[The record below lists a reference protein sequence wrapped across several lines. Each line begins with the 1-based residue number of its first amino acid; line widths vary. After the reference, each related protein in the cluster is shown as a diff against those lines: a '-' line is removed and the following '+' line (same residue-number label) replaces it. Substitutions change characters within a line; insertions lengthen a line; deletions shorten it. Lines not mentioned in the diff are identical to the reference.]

1 MRIQIFA
8 YSVLAMIFGLSLKSF
23 AQDNNAKILLNNP
36 SFEDKPRHS
45 KVPIGWTD
53 CGFPGE
59 SEPDIQPSGF
69 FSVNKPAQDGNTYM
83 GMVVRDND
91 TWESV
96 GQKLSRKL
104 EKGKCYEFSIFLC
117 RSELYVSQSRL
128 SEAQS
133 NYTTPA
139 KLRIF
144 GGFNYCDKQ
153 FLLAE
158 SALVVSTRWIEYK
171 FRFEPIDNYTH
182 LVFEAFYKTP
192 TLFPYNGNILLD
204 NASAIEPVPC
214 KEPTP
219 TAQVVPKEVPPT
231 KETTTN
237 TSKNPAPG
245 ANNAKNN
252 ANPNTAIAIKNTPTP
267 QETIK
272 TNTTKELI
280 KAPVNV
286 DFSTVKRA
294 DLSKGQTLQ
303 VPNLMFPVNDTLLT
317 SSSYPILDK
326 VYTFLSKNQDLVVEI
341 GGHTNGVCQDDYC
354 NHLSEKRAK
363 AVADYLTKKGIAAN
377 RLKIKGYGKTMPI
390 SSVASDPRNQRV
402 EIKILTING

>member
-23 AQDNNAKILLNNP
+23 AQDNTKILLNNP

-139 KLRIF
+139 KLRIY

-204 NASAIEPVPC
+204 NASAIEPIPC
-214 KEPTP
+214 KEPTL
-219 TAQVVPKEVPPT
+219 AVVVPPKEVPQPPKPQVT
-231 KETTTN
+231 IVTPKPD
-237 TSKNPAPG
+237 SKNS
-245 ANNAKNN
+245 
-252 ANPNTAIAIKNTPTP
+252 TAIKSTPTP
-267 QETIK
+267 QETTKTDTNKEFPKPSIK
-272 TNTTKELI
+272 
-280 KAPVNV
+280 V

-326 VYTFLSKNQDLVVEI
+326 VYTFLTKNQDLVVEI

-363 AVADYLTKKGIAAN
+363 AVAEYLTKKGIAAS

-390 SSVASDPRNQRV
+390 SAVASDPRNQRV

>member
-23 AQDNNAKILLNNP
+23 AQDNTKILLNNP

-139 KLRIF
+139 KLRIY

-204 NASAIEPVPC
+204 NASAIEPIPC
-214 KEPTP
+214 KETTP
-219 TAQVVPKEVPPT
+219 TVATTPPAKESSGKDLAANTQKPQVTPIPKPVPINPGSNKS
-231 KETTTN
+231 
-237 TSKNPAPG
+237 TS
-245 ANNAKNN
+245 
-252 ANPNTAIAIKNTPTP
+252 TS
-267 QETIK
+267 QETIN
-272 TNTTKELI
+272 TNSNKELPKPSI
-280 KAPVNV
+280 
-286 DFSTVKRA
+286 DFSTLKSA

-326 VYTFLSKNQDLVVEI
+326 VYTFLTKNQDLVVEI

-363 AVADYLTKKGIAAN
+363 AVAEYLTKKGIAAK

-390 SSVASDPRNQRV
+390 SSVPSDPRNQRV

>member
-23 AQDNNAKILLNNP
+23 AQDNTKILLNNP

-139 KLRIF
+139 KLRIY

-158 SALVVSTRWIEYK
+158 SPLVVTTRWIEYK
-171 FRFEPIDNYTH
+171 FRFEPIDNYTY

-204 NASAIEPVPC
+204 NASAIEPIPC

-219 TAQVVPKEVPPT
+219 QVAITPPVKEPSGKEVAANTPKPQPKPIPINPEPNKNPPT
-231 KETTTN
+231 SQETTN
-237 TSKNPAPG
+237 TKSN
-245 ANNAKNN
+245 
-252 ANPNTAIAIKNTPTP
+252 
-267 QETIK
+267 
-272 TNTTKELI
+272 KELP
-280 KAPVNV
+280 KPTF
-286 DFSTVKRA
+286 DFSTLKSA

-326 VYTFLSKNQDLVVEI
+326 VYTFLTKNQDLVVEI

-363 AVADYLTKKGIAAN
+363 AVAEYLTKKGIAAK

-390 SSVASDPRNQRV
+390 SSVPSDPRNQRV

>member
-1 MRIQIFA
+1 MRIQIFV
-8 YSVLAMIFGLSLKSF
+8 YSVLAMFFCLTSKSF
-23 AQDNNAKILLNNP
+23 AQDNTKILLNNP

-96 GQKLSRKL
+96 SQKLSRKL

-139 KLRIF
+139 KLRIY

-158 SALVVSTRWIEYK
+158 SSLVVNTRWVEYH

-214 KEPTP
+214 KEPTS
-219 TAQVVPKEVPPT
+219 QVAVTPPPKEPSPKEVVA
-231 KETTTN
+231 N
-237 TSKNPAPG
+237 NQKNPVTPTP
-245 ANNAKNN
+245 NPRP
-252 ANPNTAIAIKNTPTP
+252 NPNNTTAIKNPSTS
-267 QETIK
+267 QETTK
-272 TNTTKELI
+272 TNTNTELG
-280 KAPVNV
+280 KPSVNL
-286 DFSTVKRA
+286 DITTVKRA

-303 VPNLMFPVNDTLLT
+303 VPNLMFPVNDTVLT

-326 VYTFLSKNQDLVVEI
+326 VYTFLTKNQDLVVEI
-341 GGHTNGVCQDDYC
+341 GGHTNGICQDDYC

-363 AVADYLTKKGIAAN
+363 AVADYLTKKGISAN

>member
-1 MRIQIFA
+1 MRIQVFVC
-8 YSVLAMIFGLSLKSF
+8 SVLVLVLGLTQIAM
-23 AQDNNAKILLNNP
+23 AQDNSKILLNNP

-45 KVPIGWTD
+45 KVPVGWTD

-69 FSVNKPAQDGNTYM
+69 FSVNKPAQEGNTYM

-96 GQKLSRKL
+96 GQKLSHKM

-139 KLRIF
+139 KLRIY

-158 SALVVSTRWIEYK
+158 SSLVVSTRWLEYK
-171 FRFEPIDNYTH
+171 FRFEPIDNYSH

-204 NASAIEPVPC
+204 NASAIEPIPC
-214 KEPTP
+214 KEPVVQTP
-219 TAQVVPKEVPPT
+219 PKVDPVVVQPKPTPPNPPT
-231 KETTTN
+231 NTVKTPIATNTPPIKPPQTSQETTKTK
-237 TSKNPAPG
+237 SNPEPTKA
-245 ANNAKNN
+245 AE
-252 ANPNTAIAIKNTPTP
+252 NP
-267 QETIK
+267 
-272 TNTTKELI
+272 
-280 KAPVNV
+280 V
-286 DFSTVKRA
+286 DFTSIKRA
-294 DLSKGQTLQ
+294 DFSKGQTLQ
-303 VPNLMFPVNDTLLT
+303 VPNLMFPVNDTLLN

-326 VYTFLSKNQDLVVEI
+326 LYNFLNKNPDLVIEV

-354 NHLSEKRAK
+354 NRLSEKRAR
-363 AVADYLTKKGIAAN
+363 AVADYLTKKGITSN
-377 RLKIKGYGKTMPI
+377 RLKIKGYGKAMPI

-402 EIKILTING
+402 EIKIITFNNG

>member
-1 MRIQIFA
+1 
-8 YSVLAMIFGLSLKSF
+8 MIFGLSLKSF
-23 AQDNNAKILLNNP
+23 AQDNTKILLNNP

-96 GQKLSRKL
+96 AQKLSRKL

-139 KLRIF
+139 KLRIY

-158 SALVVSTRWIEYK
+158 SPLVVTTRWIEYK

-204 NASAIEPVPC
+204 NASAIEPIPC
-214 KEPTP
+214 KEPTL
-219 TAQVVPKEVPPT
+219 TAVVPPKEVPQPQKPQVPLVT
-231 KETTTN
+231 PKTDP
-237 TSKNPAPG
+237 KNS
-245 ANNAKNN
+245 
-252 ANPNTAIAIKNTPTP
+252 TAIKNTPTP
-267 QETIK
+267 QETIITD
-272 TNTTKELI
+272 TNKEFPKPSI
-280 KAPVNV
+280 KV

-326 VYTFLSKNQDLVVEI
+326 VYTFLTKNQDLVVEI

-363 AVADYLTKKGIAAN
+363 AVAEYLTKKGIAAN

-402 EIKILTING
+402 EIKILTFNG

>member
-23 AQDNNAKILLNNP
+23 AQDNNTKILLNNP

-96 GQKLSRKL
+96 SQKLSRKL
-104 EKGKCYEFSIFLC
+104 EKGKCYEFSIYMC

-139 KLRIF
+139 KLRIY

-214 KEPTP
+214 KEPVP
-219 TAQVVPKEVPPT
+219 IAQVPPKEVPPT

-252 ANPNTAIAIKNTPTP
+252 TNSNTAIAIKNTPTP

-280 KAPVNV
+280 KTPIKV

-303 VPNLMFPVNDTLLT
+303 VPNLMFAVDDTLLT
-317 SSSYPILDK
+317 NSSYPVLDK
-326 VYTFLSKNQDLVVEI
+326 VYTFLTNNQDLVVEI
-341 GGHTNGVCQDDYC
+341 GGHTNGICQDDYC

-363 AVADYLTKKGIAAN
+363 AVAEYLTKKGIAAS

-402 EIKILTING
+402 EIKILTFNG